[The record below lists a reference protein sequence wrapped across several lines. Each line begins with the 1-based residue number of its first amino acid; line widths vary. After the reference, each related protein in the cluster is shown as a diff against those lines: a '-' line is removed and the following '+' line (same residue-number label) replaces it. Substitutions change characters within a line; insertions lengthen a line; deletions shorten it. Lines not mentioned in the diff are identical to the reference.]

1 MCALVTFNL
10 VYIFDWSASAVADLT
25 ISFFFSTTGPVRLAV
40 RSSASDTTI
49 RVWRRETTS
58 TGPLDY
64 RRLQLTPS
72 ISIRACVGSLGHV
85 RLLGLSG
92 IRADHSYRCVGSRVL
107 CVVCVLGHL
116 VGCILHACRMTC
128 AAMPALPVAIRWVL
142 YYYLYLCPNHILTYP
157 RRPWPERKK
166 GV

>member
-1 MCALVTFNL
+1 MGRRAGAGPWREVQPSAAVPLLSSIPLIDGCDDQIFYMLNGECTLSAVVCMGVPHLRPVAPCWLITPCGGNEIVCALVTFNL
-10 VYIFDWSASAVADLT
+10 VYIFERSASAVADPT

-72 ISIRACVGSLGHV
+72 ISIRAYVGSLGHD
-85 RLLGLSG
+85 RLLG
-92 IRADHSYRCVGSRVL
+92 A
-107 CVVCVLGHL
+107 
-116 VGCILHACRMTC
+116 
-128 AAMPALPVAIRWVL
+128 
-142 YYYLYLCPNHILTYP
+142 
-157 RRPWPERKK
+157 WP
-166 GV
+166 

>member
-1 MCALVTFNL
+1 MLTHYALRRKRDCVCTRWFNL
-10 VYIFDWSASAVADLT
+10 VFSFERSVSAVADLT

-72 ISIRACVGSLGHV
+72 ISIRAYVGSLGHD
-85 RLLGLSG
+85 RLLG
-92 IRADHSYRCVGSRVL
+92 A
-107 CVVCVLGHL
+107 
-116 VGCILHACRMTC
+116 
-128 AAMPALPVAIRWVL
+128 
-142 YYYLYLCPNHILTYP
+142 
-157 RRPWPERKK
+157 WP
-166 GV
+166 

>member
-1 MCALVTFNL
+1 MSGTTRGRWAVAGGAAFGSCTSSFFYTPYRWMRRSNLLHVKRRVHTFGCVCMGVPHFRPVAPCWLITPCGGNEIVCALVTFNL
-10 VYIFDWSASAVADLT
+10 VYIFERSASAVADPT

-72 ISIRACVGSLGHV
+72 ISIRAYVGSLGHD
-85 RLLGLSG
+85 RLLG
-92 IRADHSYRCVGSRVL
+92 A
-107 CVVCVLGHL
+107 
-116 VGCILHACRMTC
+116 
-128 AAMPALPVAIRWVL
+128 
-142 YYYLYLCPNHILTYP
+142 
-157 RRPWPERKK
+157 WP
-166 GV
+166 